1 MAKKSKKEKEDN
13 WWRKYTKGY
22 LENAENSG
30 KSKSNEK
37 SKQLKREESSSE
49 PEYFD
54 PFEQMEIFSRQMDK
68 MFGNMFKSSF
78 GPGIPRVLK
87 MKEGKFRRPR
97 ANVKEKEDKIFVAVE
112 LPGMNKEDIK
122 TKVEGR
128 NLIIDARKKSES
140 RKEEE
145 NFSEFRSGYN
155 GYRHVIRLPSEV
167 EKEKSKAKFENGI
180 LKVILQKKESDEGPS
195 DIDIE

>member
-30 KSKSNEK
+30 KSKKSEK
-37 SKQLKREESSSE
+37 SKSKRKEASSE
-49 PEYFD
+49 PSYFD
-54 PFEQMEIFSRQMDK
+54 PFEQMEMFSRQMDK
-68 MFGNMFKSSF
+68 MFGDMFKSSF

-87 MKEGKFRRPR
+87 MREGKFRRPR
-97 ANVKEKEDKIFVAVE
+97 ANIQEKDDKIFVAVE

-128 NLIIDARKKSES
+128 NLIIDAKKKSES

-145 NFSEFRSGYN
+145 GFSEFRSGYS

-195 DIDIE
+195 DIDVE